1 MSNDTTDHWSKQSR
15 WPNDTKNHFKA
26 TALPSVVIKSHQDIL
41 CLGPVGTPRGAH
53 MPYYPGDQ
61 PLPLKHHLSSHQLLI
76 HHSYDVRIT
85 SSEHNGLIW
94 SSRGT
99 MVWMTMLPP
108 WQAPVVCLLM
118 RRVGGQR
125 REWGR
130 RSQSSPA
137 SGLLSALVKRNNRGQ
152 LWARK
157 WHCSSVDKPARL
169 IIRLL
174 FGFASDSDSVSDKL
188 N

>member
-26 TALPSVVIKSHQDIL
+26 MAASSVVIRISCVWGWL
-41 CLGPVGTPRGAH
+41 RPPGAPICH
-53 MPYYPGDQ
+53 II
-61 PLPLKHHLSSHQLLI
+61 PLKHHLSSHQLLI

-118 RRVGGQR
+118 RRVGGKR

>member
-15 WPNDTKNHFKA
+15 WPNDIKNHFKA
-26 TALPSVVIKSHQDIL
+26 MAASSVVIRISCVWGWL
-41 CLGPVGTPRGAH
+41 RPPGAPICH
-53 MPYYPGDQ
+53 II
-61 PLPLKHHLSSHQLLI
+61 PLKHHLSSHQLLI

-118 RRVGGQR
+118 RRVGGKR
-125 REWGR
+125 REWWR

-174 FGFASDSDSVSDKL
+174 FGFASDSDSVSESDSDKL